1 MLGLLA
7 KAERPVMWLGHGIR
21 LAGAVDLL
29 PTLLAQLNVPVIVSW
44 SGIDMIDSD
53 FNIVYGRCGV
63 YGQRCANR
71 VVENADVILCIGTRL
86 SLLQIG
92 YDIKKITAKL
102 IVVDID
108 EVECK
113 KYATEAI
120 MEDAGDFIRR
130 VIGSN
135 LRITAPT
142 AWRQQCD
149 DWREAFPWVESPTH
163 DDTQYIN
170 SYRFMEALNKH
181 LRPNEIVVTD
191 MGTALLCA
199 HQVLK
204 IKPPQRLITSQGL
217 GEMGCGLPYAIGASF
232 ATNKGEVIC
241 LNCDGGMMFNLQE
254 LQTIAHHNLP
264 IKLIIFC
271 NDGYLMIKHT
281 QKALGIDRVGVDR
294 NSGVSCPQ
302 FGAIVP
308 KFGVGLMA
316 TEVGFKARAAI
327 KPPGAKTD
335 PLAAAFGVAEYDDL
349 IQWLLEQKGPAM
361 LEVYMDPEQLFVP
374 RLQAQKLPDG
384 SLTSPKLSELSP
396 DLRQYHMA
404 LANA

>member
-1 MLGLLA
+1 VLERLA
-7 KAERPVMWLGHGIR
+7 NAQRPAIWLGHGIR
-21 LAGAVDLL
+21 LSEAPATDQLE
-29 PTLLAQLNVPVIVSW
+29 TLLMQLNVPVILSW
-44 SGIDMIDSD
+44 SGADLIDSD
-53 FNIVYGRCGV
+53 HPNVYGRCGV

-71 VVENADVILCIGTRL
+71 IVENADVILCIGTRL

-92 YDIKKITAKL
+92 YDITKIPAEL

-120 MEDAGDFIRR
+120 VEDSGDFIRSI
-130 VIGSN
+130 IGAN
-135 LRITAPT
+135 LRITAPFR
-142 AWRQQCD
+142 WLDQCD
-149 DWREAFPWVESPTH
+149 QWREAFPWVESPTH
-163 DDTQYIN
+163 DDTEYIN

-181 LRPNEIVVTD
+181 LRPDEIVVTD

-204 IKPPQRLITSQGL
+204 LKPPQRLITSQGL

-232 ATNKGEVIC
+232 ARNKGEVIC

-254 LQTIAHHNLP
+254 LQTIVHHKLP

-281 QKALGIDRVGVDR
+281 QKALGIDRVAVDKA
-294 NSGVSCPQ
+294 SGISCPQ
-302 FGAIVP
+302 FGGIVP
-308 KFGVGLMA
+308 KFGNGLMA
-316 TEVGFKARAAI
+316 TEVGIVARAAI
-327 KPPGAKTD
+327 KPPKAKVD

-349 IQWLLEQKGPAM
+349 IKWLLDQKGPAM
-361 LEVYMDPEQLFVP
+361 IEVHMDPEQLFVP
-374 RLQAQKLPDG
+374 RLMAQKLPDG

-396 DLRQYHMA
+396 
-404 LANA
+404 